1 MTTDSAV
8 DTARSMRGR
17 LRYVGLVGALMGLAM
32 ALLGSVSSWVPGLFL
47 MALMGSVV
55 SFINIPIMTFVQ
67 TICEADK
74 LGRVQSLFSLM
85 SIGLVPVS
93 YTLSSFVL
101 QFHLLSIHAL
111 LITCGVLN
119 AAIMATL
126 TFLPVIWR
134 VEEHPLWQA
143 SALPGNGEKKGMGS
157 RSGGI
162 G

>member
-126 TFLPVIWR
+126 TFLPTIWR
-134 VEEHPLWQA
+134 VEEHPLWRNKMF
-143 SALPGNGEKKGMGS
+143 PGMGHKE
-157 RSGGI
+157 GI